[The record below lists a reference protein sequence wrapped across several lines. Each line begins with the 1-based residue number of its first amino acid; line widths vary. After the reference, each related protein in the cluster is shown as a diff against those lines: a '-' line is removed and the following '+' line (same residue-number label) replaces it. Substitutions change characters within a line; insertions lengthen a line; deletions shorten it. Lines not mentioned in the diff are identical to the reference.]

1 MEKINVLSLFDGIC
15 TCMYSLLQAG
25 FEVGNYYA
33 SEIEESS
40 IQITKYNYPQVI
52 QLGDVKAWE
61 SWNIDWSSINI
72 LAGGSPCFTQGTLVM
87 TNHGMKPI
95 EEVKVGDM
103 VLTHESRYQR
113 VLKTGSKYVNK
124 ILKLTGMGF
133 HSIFTTEEHPF
144 YVRKMYREYDSKNRK
159 YKRKF
164 TNPFWVP
171 AKELDK
177 NCYLG
182 TTFNIEDSNKGE
194 NSDKDENFWYFVGR
208 FVGDGWTF
216 KTKRKN
222 RKNSYIYKV
231 ILCCGKS
238 EFNEVKQLMDK
249 LSYHYYIIEERT
261 VYKFQITNKDLH
273 EFLLQCGHKAPN
285 KRVHPKLW
293 KLDIK
298 YKKAFLD
305 GYLSSDGYFYKKTK
319 KYKVGCTSKIL
330 IYELKQLITEIY
342 KKQSSVYMYKRNKI
356 GVIENRIINQK
367 DTYSIEFTEDIRK
380 QDHAFVEKGIVWQ
393 PFRNFEVINEVT
405 KVYNLEVEEDN
416 SYTANS
422 MIVHNCQGF
431 SYSGKRLNFNDP
443 RSALFFTFVDILNHI
458 KKFNPNVKFL
468 LENVKMK
475 KEWEDVIS
483 SYLNVDPVFI
493 NSSLLSAQNRQR
505 LYWAN
510 WKITQP
516 EDKHITWGDI
526 REHGV
531 NEYYY
536 TEKAL
541 QWLAKHSQEKH
552 KTLDVW
558 QDDEKAQMC
567 EASDCKNYSSQRF
580 FGICDLPTDKECIA
594 AMRGRYLVNGKRW
607 DDPAGL
613 KGKTQQY
620 IEFRYDGKSNAL
632 TTVQKDGIV
641 VPFTLPNRI
650 PVDEFFFRYKTPIE
664 SERLQ
669 TLPDNFTKFGI
680 NSKGKVVEISKTARY
695 KALGNGWTAAVIT
708 HIFNCLKE
716 ELNGNESI

>member
-1 MEKINVLSLFDGIC
+1 MRKINVLSLFDGIC

-33 SEIEESS
+33 SEIDEST
-40 IQITKYNYPQVI
+40 IQITRYNYPNVI

-61 SWNIDWSSINI
+61 SWNIDWSSIDI
-72 LAGGSPCFTQGTLVM
+72 LAGGSPCFKAGTLVM
-87 TNHGMKPI
+87 TDKGMKPI
-95 EEVKVGDM
+95 EEINEGDL
-103 VLTHESRYQR
+103 VLTHKSRYKK
-113 VLKTGSKYVNK
+113 VLKTGNRVVNK
-124 ILKLTGMGF
+124 IYKLKGMGF
-133 HSIFTTEEHPF
+133 DEIYTTEEHPF
-144 YVRKMYREYDSKNRK
+144 FCRKMHRERNKEKRNLE
-159 YKRKF
+159 RKF
-164 TNPFWVP
+164 TKASWIPV
-171 AKELDK
+171 KSLEK
-177 NCYLG
+177 NTSYLG
-182 TTFNIEDSNKGE
+182 STYNKFNLEKS
-194 NSDKDENFWYFVGR
+194 SKDENFWYFVGR

-216 KTKRKN
+216 KTKRKH
-222 RKNSYIYKV
+222 RKNSFLYKV
-231 ILCCGKS
+231 MLCCGKD
-238 EFNEVKQLMDK
+238 EFEEVKIILDD
-249 LSYHYYIIEERT
+249 LTGYHYTWQEERT
-261 VYKFQITNKDLH
+261 VYKFTISNKELH
-273 EFLLQCGHKAPN
+273 EFLSQCGHGALN

-293 KLDIK
+293 NLENS

-305 GYLSSDGYFYKKTK
+305 GYLSADGYFYKKINK
-319 KYKVGCTSKIL
+319 QKISSISKTL
-330 IYELKQLITEIY
+330 IYEIKQLILEVYGRHVSLGKT
-342 KKQSSVYMYKRNKI
+342 KKANKYIIEGRKVNQNDVYFL
-356 GVIENRIINQK
+356 
-367 DTYSIEFTEDIRK
+367 EFTKDKRK
-380 QDHAFVEKGIVWQ
+380 QDSAFQETEIVWQ
-393 PFRNFEVINEVT
+393 PFRGYQIIEEPT
-405 KVYNLEVEEDN
+405 KVYNIEVEDDN
-416 SYTANS
+416 SYTANT

-475 KEWEDVIS
+475 KEWEDVITNFLGVS
-483 SYLNVDPVFI
+483 PVLI

-510 WKITQP
+510 WKIIQP

-558 QDDEKAQMC
+558 QDNEKAQMC

-669 TLPDNFTKFGI
+669 TLPDNFTKYGI
-680 NSKGKVVEISKTARY
+680 NNKGKVVEISKTARY
-695 KALGNGWTAAVIT
+695 KALGNGWTASVIT

-716 ELNGNESI
+716 ELNDNKSI